1 MKCQSRSVSVIII
14 APLGGLPSRVPQILI
29 DLVCCLYVARYTD
42 FYRMVSA
49 SVTHADTIRSF
60 ETGSRKRSGASGE
73 LGRTGPKVGSRKFAT
88 LFQKKFDQ
96 KTNRLMMPCVHK
108 TRLYRGIIV
117 ALD

>member
-1 MKCQSRSVSVIII
+1 MSSKAKKNASPDTQMNII

-29 DLVCCLYVARYTD
+29 DLVCCLFVAR
-42 FYRMVSA
+42 FMNFFRMVSA

-60 ETGSRKRSGASGE
+60 ETGSKKRSGASGE

-108 TRLYRGIIV
+108 TRLIE
-117 ALD
+117 A